1 MSTPYCPDPWTIGR
15 LTRFHGNDGMTMP
28 LRAITD
34 DHPLFPHEIAL
45 VWAVNDDEDVYNAR
59 LIAAAPDLLRAGCD
73 LLAAMD
79 AEPQSA
85 FGTDV
90 TTELAVLRAAIA
102 KATQDQPA

>member
-1 MSTPYCPDPWTIGR
+1 
-15 LTRFHGNDGMTMP
+15 
-28 LRAITD
+28 
-34 DHPLFPHEIAL
+34 
-45 VWAVNDDEDVYNAR
+45 
-59 LIAAAPDLLRAGCD
+59 